1 MPKSTT
7 KLKILHVAEILKGG
21 TASYI
26 DELLAYQG
34 SRFGSENIY
43 ALLPQSQVG
52 YITHL
57 GSNSIECFDDES
69 SRLVKIFKIRK
80 KFQQLLDKHTFDI
93 IHIHGTFAGLAI
105 RIFFGWKLKRPKFVY
120 CAHGWAFDRESTAWK
135 NWIIGQVEKLL
146 SYATD
151 IIICISDHDYQSAI
165 RAGIPRK
172 KLITIK
178 NAIASDVVAESDVD
192 WPPGKRRFLFAGR
205 FDRQKGMDLFVKAM
219 QQIGDEGFAYAIG
232 DESVGDI
239 AIMNLPEN
247 IKITGWL
254 ARNEVQA
261 YIKSCEVF
269 VMPSRWE
276 GFGLSA
282 LEAMR
287 AGRLVVATRVGGLPE
302 LIVDKVNG
310 ILIEPNSVDDLVKAM
325 RGISH
330 EDVIEMGYA
339 SRQRF
344 ENFFTSDRLNIA
356 IIDLYKKLIA
366 V

>member
-1 MPKSTT
+1 MPTAINQ
-7 KLKILHVAEILKGG
+7 LKILHVAEILKGG

-26 DELLAYQG
+26 DELLAFQG
-34 SRFGSENIY
+34 LSFGSENIH
-43 ALLPQSQVG
+43 ALLPQSQIG

-57 GSNSIECFDDES
+57 GSNAIESFEDES
-69 SRLVKIFKIRK
+69 SRLIKIFKIRK
-80 KFQQLLDKHTFDI
+80 KLQQLFDKHTFDV

-105 RIFFGWKLKRPKFVY
+105 RFFFGWKFKRPKFVY
-120 CAHGWAFDRESTAWK
+120 CAHGWAFDRESAAWK
-135 NWIIGQVEKLL
+135 NWIIGQVEKFL
-146 SYATD
+146 SYVTD

-165 RAGIPRK
+165 RIGIPTK

-178 NAIASDVVAESDVD
+178 NAIASDFVAEGDVD

-205 FDRQKGMDLFVKAM
+205 FDKQKGMDLFVKAM
-219 QQIGDEGFAYAIG
+219 RQIGDEGFAYAIG

-239 AIMNLPEN
+239 AITNLPEN

-254 ARNEVQA
+254 TRNEVQT

-287 AGRLVVATRVGGLPE
+287 AGRLVIATRVGGLPE
-302 LIVDKVNG
+302 LIVDKVSG
-310 ILIEPNSVDDLVKAM
+310 VLIEPNSVDDLVKAM
-325 RGISH
+325 REISH
-330 EDVIEMGYA
+330 EEVIEMGKA

-344 ENFFTSDRLNIA
+344 ESFFTSDKLNVA
-356 IIDLYKKLIA
+356 IIDLYKKLIGA
-366 V
+366 